1 VGIGWTLTSRGLP
14 PAGFD
19 RNEGQHGRVSRKVF
33 EEDMSSIQTKL
44 TAEGITCGG
53 CANSIKNALGRLEGV
68 GNVEVDVP
76 SKTITVEHDD
86 SRVSRETVVEALDKA
101 GFEAS

>member
-1 VGIGWTLTSRGLP
+1 
-14 PAGFD
+14 
-19 RNEGQHGRVSRKVF
+19 
-33 EEDMSSIQTKL
+33 MSNIQTKL
-44 TAEGITCGG
+44 MAEGITCDG
-53 CANSIKNALGRLEGV
+53 CANSIKKALGRLEGV

-86 SRVSRETVVEALDKA
+86 SRVSRETVVETLEKA

>member
-1 VGIGWTLTSRGLP
+1 MT
-14 PAGFD
+14 D
-19 RNEGQHGRVSRKVF
+19 KNGRVSRKVF
-33 EEDMSSIQTKL
+33 KEGMSSIQTKL

-68 GNVEVDVP
+68 GDVEVDVP
-76 SKTITVEHDD
+76 TRTITVEHDD
-86 SRVSRETVVEALDKA
+86 SRVSREAVVEALGKA

>member
-1 VGIGWTLTSRGLP
+1 M
-14 PAGFD
+14 
-19 RNEGQHGRVSRKVF
+19 GQHGRVSKEVF
-33 EEDMSSIQTKL
+33 EERMSSIQTKL
-44 TAEGITCGG
+44 TAEGITCDG

-86 SRVSRETVVEALDKA
+86 SRVSRETVVEALEKA